1 MLEKDTLN
9 AGKMLD
15 RGALLVDIRE
25 WEEVETVAFDVEDV
39 LHLPY
44 SLFTDSFQEIP
55 VHREVIV
62 GCRSGSRSLEAV
74 RFLKEQ
80 GFQKVYSLKGGI
92 NDWIYRN
99 LPVSWDNEVPA
110 EVLPLVEKK

>member
-1 MLEKDTLN
+1 MLEIEVSDA
-9 AGKMLD
+9 AGRLA

-25 WEEVETVAFDVEDV
+25 WEEVEMVAYVVEEV
-39 LHLPY
+39 LYIPY
-44 SLFTDSFQEIP
+44 SWFTENFREIP
-55 VHREVIV
+55 AHREVIV
-62 GCRSGSRSLEAV
+62 GCRSGKRSLEAV

-80 GFQKVYSLKGGI
+80 GFQQVYSLKGGI

-110 EVLPLVEKK
+110 EVPPLVEKK

>member
-1 MLEKDTLN
+1 MSEIDVLD
-9 AGKMLD
+9 AARRLD

-25 WEEVETVAFDVEDV
+25 WEEVETVAFNVKEV

-44 SLFTDSFQEIP
+44 SLFTENFQKIP
-55 VHREVIV
+55 GYREVIV
-62 GCRSGSRSLEAV
+62 GCRSGKRSLEGV

-99 LPVSWDNEVPA
+99 LPVSRNNESQA
-110 EVLPLVEKK
+110 MALPVIEKK